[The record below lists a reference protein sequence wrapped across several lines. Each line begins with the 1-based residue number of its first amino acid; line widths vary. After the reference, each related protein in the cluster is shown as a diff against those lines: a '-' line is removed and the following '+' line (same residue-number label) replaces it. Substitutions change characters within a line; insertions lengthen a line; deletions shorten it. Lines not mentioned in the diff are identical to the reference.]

1 MASIVLKT
9 GIKCKKIPARFEPII
24 EIPFIQRIKDANPGK
39 STTYVNVKTKGNWIF
54 VLKPRDS
61 SIKYAGNKNTK
72 PAEIIVCKRDKC
84 LVVQSLILND

>member
-39 STTYVNVKTKGNWIF
+39 STTYVNVKTKGN
-54 VLKPRDS
+54 
-61 SIKYAGNKNTK
+61 
-72 PAEIIVCKRDKC
+72 
-84 LVVQSLILND
+84 